1 MAKRPMNTPGAPGA
15 SEPRLPREI
24 TSATRN
30 PIGTEAYRL
39 VDDAS
44 ATDVKKGFVRAK
56 AGSGK
61 TDDANMSSPAIRPQ
75 VSAQAT
81 LGANYHVV
89 ANRGAQSETYPG
101 TLANGRIMKP
111 AVSRTDEFYGDA
123 AAYGPLGP
131 R

>member
-1 MAKRPMNTPGAPGA
+1 MAKKPMNTPGAPAA
-15 SEPRLPREI
+15 SRMPVEI

-44 ATDVKKGFVRAK
+44 ATDVRKGMTEAKK
-56 AGSGK
+56 GSGK
-61 TDDANMSSPAIRPQ
+61 TDDANMSSAAIRPQ

-81 LGANYHVV
+81 LGAQYHIV
-89 ANRGAQSETYPG
+89 ANRGAQTETYPG
-101 TLANGRIMKP
+101 TLGNSGRIMRP

>member
-1 MAKRPMNTPGAPGA
+1 MSKKPMSTPGAPA
-15 SEPRLPREI
+15 AARMPREI

-44 ATDVKKGFVRAK
+44 ATDVRKGFVETK
-56 AGSGK
+56 KGSGK
-61 TDDANMSSPAIRPQ
+61 VDDAAMGVNARRPQ

-81 LGANYHVV
+81 LGAQYHVV
-89 ANRGAQSETYPG
+89 ANRGAQTETYPG
-101 TLANGRIMKP
+101 TLANGRLMRP